1 MAGKS
6 GRSISAV
13 PERSPLRRIV
23 SWEGALVLIF
33 IGVLVMGRI
42 MSASFTAE
50 NVLREMP
57 KYLSEI
63 LIALPMGFI
72 LIMGEIDISVGS
84 VVCLSA
90 TMATFAGNAGLPFI
104 VVVLICLLTG
114 VACGALNG
122 FILTRWPELPPMIV
136 TLGTQIIFRGI
147 AEVSLGAGGSA
158 SYTNSADLAGLGSK
172 VGPFPIAFF
181 VVIVAA
187 AIYIVVLAKT
197 TFGRKLYAI
206 GSNRLAAS
214 YAGIKVG
221 KIRFIVYTLAGLMAS
236 MCALFILTTTYG
248 VNTTTGQNY
257 EMDVIAM
264 CVFGGIAT
272 TGGKGNLIGA
282 LIAGFTIVCLRI
294 ALSIKN
300 VNDQLILIII
310 GLLLIISVLISSITQ
325 SDKFKKMALK
335 RAEEKARAKAGAA
348 EGQPEKQP
356 DDKTE

>member
-6 GRSISAV
+6 GRSISIV
-13 PERSPLRRIV
+13 PERSIVKRIV

-33 IGVLVMGRI
+33 LGVLVMGRI
-42 MSASFTAE
+42 MSSSFTAT

-57 KYLSEI
+57 KYLSEM

-84 VVCLSA
+84 TVCLSA
-90 TMATFAGNAGLPFI
+90 TLATFASNAGMPFF
-104 VVVLICLLTG
+104 VVVLVCLLTG

-147 AEVSLGAGGSA
+147 AEVSLGSGGSA
-158 SYTNSADLAGLGSK
+158 SYENQDDLKGLGSR
-172 VGPFPIAFF
+172 VGPFPVAFF

-187 AIYIVVLAKT
+187 VIFIVVLSKT

-214 YAGIKVG
+214 YAGVKVG
-221 KIRFIVYTLAGLMAS
+221 KVRFIVYTLAGLMAS
-236 MCALFILTTTYG
+236 VCALFILTTTFG

-272 TGGKGNLIGA
+272 TGGKGNLFGA
-282 LIAGFTIVCLRI
+282 FIAGLTIVCLRI

-300 VNDQLILIII
+300 VNDQMILIII
-310 GLLLIISVLISSITQ
+310 GLLLIVSVLISSITQ
-325 SDKFKKMALK
+325 SDRFKKRALQKAEKK
-335 RAEEKARAKAGAA
+335 RQTAA
-348 EGQPEKQP
+348 
-356 DDKTE
+356 

>member
-6 GRSISAV
+6 GRSISIV
-13 PERSPLRRIV
+13 PERSIVKRIV

-33 IGVLVMGRI
+33 LGVLVMGRI
-42 MSASFTAE
+42 MSSSFTAT

-57 KYLSEI
+57 KYLSEM

-84 VVCLSA
+84 TVCLSA
-90 TMATFAGNAGLPFI
+90 TLATFASNAGMPFF
-104 VVVLICLLTG
+104 VVVLVCLLTG

-147 AEVSLGAGGSA
+147 AEVSLGSGGSA
-158 SYTNSADLAGLGSK
+158 SYENQDDLKGLGSR

-187 AIYIVVLAKT
+187 AIFIVVLSKT

-214 YAGIKVG
+214 YAGVKVG
-221 KIRFIVYTLAGLMAS
+221 KVRFIVYTLAGLMAS
-236 MCALFILTTTYG
+236 VCALFILTTTFG

-272 TGGKGNLIGA
+272 TGGKGNLFGA
-282 LIAGFTIVCLRI
+282 FIAGLTIVCLRI

-300 VNDQLILIII
+300 VNDQMILIII
-310 GLLLIISVLISSITQ
+310 GLLLIVSVLISSITQ
-325 SDKFKKMALK
+325 SDRFKKRALQKAEKK
-335 RAEEKARAKAGAA
+335 RQTAA
-348 EGQPEKQP
+348 
-356 DDKTE
+356 